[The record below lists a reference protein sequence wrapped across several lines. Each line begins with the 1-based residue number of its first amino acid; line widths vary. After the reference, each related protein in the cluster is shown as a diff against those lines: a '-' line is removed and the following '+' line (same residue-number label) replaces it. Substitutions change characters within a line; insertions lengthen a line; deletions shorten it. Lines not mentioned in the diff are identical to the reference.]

1 MHEKFT
7 RWLKGMLEVKDKEV
21 FKDVMIFLITLTLM
35 LTFFQ
40 PIYVVSDSMFIT
52 LATGDRCVTRRT
64 WMGYTPKRADIVCFK
79 EDGEIMIKRVIG
91 LPGETISFKDGWV
104 YINGEQIDEPYLS
117 IPGYTYS
124 RIESYT
130 IPEDCVFV
138 MGDNR
143 TNSRDSRFWDDP
155 YLQLKDITSKYLF
168 TFWKVKR

>member
-1 MHEKFT
+1 MKERFKHWIERDSET
-7 RWLKGMLEVKDKEV
+7 KGKITL
-21 FKDVMIFLITLTLM
+21 KDVMIFLITLTLI

-40 PIYVVSDSMFIT
+40 PIYVASDSMLIT
-52 LATGDRCVTRRT
+52 LATGDLCETRRT

-104 YINGEQIDEPYLS
+104 YINGKQIDEPYLS

-143 TNSRDSRFWDDP
+143 TDSKDSRFWDDP
-155 YLQLKDITSKYLF
+155 YLKLDDIVSKYLF